1 MSNIKI
7 KKTFIEDDETDHQ
20 KIQKYLP
27 LVQPYYNKLISSF
40 SKSYLSGSEYYVG
53 DNLLDWWNNYNI
65 RYYKKKKKK
74 LEYVI
79 EMILLDKKISIA
91 G

>member
-27 LVQPYYNKLISSF
+27 LVQPY
-40 SKSYLSGSEYYVG
+40 
-53 DNLLDWWNNYNI
+53 
-65 RYYKKKKKK
+65 
-74 LEYVI
+74 
-79 EMILLDKKISIA
+79 
-91 G
+91 